1 MLKYYNDAC
10 KHRNDYDTKEFNKYI
25 GHIVKLLHR
34 YKEHRNILLKEQQ
47 ENLAEIEKINE
58 QFALLE
64 TAHQTI
70 SQQYNGIIEELAN
83 AKIANNQQQKNIV
96 EQVNKIEILNQLIAN
111 ERTASAVEKA
121 VLTSKIDG
129 YKEVI
134 QRYEMTIENKQRT
147 IIDLSNQNSKIQ
159 GEKELIDREL
169 VRTAQELERVR
180 QIKWWQK
187 LFGKK

>member
-1 MLKYYNDAC
+1 M
-10 KHRNDYDTKEFNKYI
+10 
-25 GHIVKLLHR
+25 
-34 YKEHRNILLKEQQ
+34 
-47 ENLAEIEKINE
+47 
-58 QFALLE
+58 E

>member
-1 MLKYYNDAC
+1 M
-10 KHRNDYDTKEFNKYI
+10 EI
-25 GHIVKLLHR
+25 
-34 YKEHRNILLKEQQ
+34 
-47 ENLAEIEKINE
+47 LAEIEKINE

>member
-1 MLKYYNDAC
+1 M
-10 KHRNDYDTKEFNKYI
+10 
-25 GHIVKLLHR
+25 
-34 YKEHRNILLKEQQ
+34 
-47 ENLAEIEKINE
+47 
-58 QFALLE
+58 
-64 TAHQTI
+64 
-70 SQQYNGIIEELAN
+70 
-83 AKIANNQQQKNIV
+83 
-96 EQVNKIEILNQLIAN
+96 NQLIAN
-111 ERTASAVEKA
+111 ERTASVVEKA

>member
-1 MLKYYNDAC
+1 M
-10 KHRNDYDTKEFNKYI
+10 
-25 GHIVKLLHR
+25 
-34 YKEHRNILLKEQQ
+34 LKEQQ